1 MQFLLPGAG
10 LALLTVPAIVLL
22 YFLKVRRPEVRVST
36 LMFWRRFVADR
47 QANAPWQRLRLSLLL
62 LLQLLG
68 AFVLGVGLMRPG
80 VVGAAGIDATTVVM
94 IDASPSMAAT
104 DVSPSRFGAAVER
117 ARSLAGQLQPGQE
130 MALILLGDHAQLLA
144 APTGD
149 SSLLRSALD
158 RARLSGTAGD
168 FAEGISLANS
178 ILSGRPGGSIILF
191 SDGHSR
197 PPSSPARVVAPL
209 TYQSIG
215 STGENVAIETMTRSS
230 SGSVFLRVTNY
241 GRTTRD
247 LKIEWRAD
255 GRLAD
260 VVPIKIDGNTTTDLT
275 WSRLPAST
283 QVLEAKLT
291 PGDAFALDDTAWLV
305 IAEPPHHSVVL
316 VTAENGF
323 MQKALKLRPGL
334 DLTTVKPADYKPGRY
349 DLVIFDGF
357 VPAGKLP
364 EPALLI
370 NPPPGEGPVPLGGAV
385 DPGSVLPGDVRDPLL
400 SHVSLKEVHIQSAAT
415 VKPPTGWRT
424 VISAAAGP
432 LLLVKEGE
440 PRDALLTFDLHH
452 SDLPLQAAFPIL
464 VQNLLDYLLPGG
476 FENQVFA
483 PGQPVT
489 LIAEPDARWADV
501 TGPDGHTTR
510 LAPAPYPPFTATARP
525 GVYTVRQQ
533 LSSGERLSR
542 FVVQLQNPSISR
554 IAPGAGP
561 FVQPLDRPAGPLPRG
576 TLEIWPYL
584 VAAAIV
590 VLVLEWLVYLT
601 HPTKSLIS
609 RRSRVTQP
617 REGTI
622 SQRAGEV
629 RR

>member
-1 MQFLLPGAG
+1 MQFLLPAAG

-22 YFLKVRRPEVRVST
+22 YFLKVRRPEVRVSS

-47 QANAPWQRLRLSLLL
+47 QANAPWQRLRPSLLL

-68 AFVLGVGLMRPG
+68 AVVLGIGLMRPG
-80 VVGAAGIDATTVVM
+80 LIGAAGIDATTVVM
-94 IDASPSMAAT
+94 VDASPSMAAT
-104 DVSPSRFGAAVER
+104 DVSPSRFGAAVDR
-117 ARSLAGQLQPGQE
+117 ARSLAGQLQPGQQ
-130 MALILLGDHAQLLA
+130 MAVILLGDHAQLLA

-149 SSLLRSALD
+149 SGLLRSALD
-158 RARLSGTAGD
+158 RAKLSGTPGD

-178 ILSGRPGGSIILF
+178 ILQGRPGGSIILL

-197 PPSSPARVVAPL
+197 PPTSPARVVAPL

-215 STGENVAIETMTRSS
+215 TTGENAAIEAMTQSS
-230 SGSVFLRVTNY
+230 AGSVFLRVANY
-241 GRTTRD
+241 GRIARD
-247 LKIEWRAD
+247 LKIEMRAD
-255 GRLAD
+255 GRLVD
-260 VVPIKIDGNTTTDLT
+260 VLSAKLDGNSTTDLT
-275 WSRLPAST
+275 WSRLPPAT

-291 PGDAFALDDTAWLV
+291 PGDAFALDDMAWLV
-305 IAEPPHHSVVL
+305 IAEPPHHGVLL

-323 MQKALKLRPGL
+323 MEKALKLRPGV
-334 DLTTVKPADYKPGRY
+334 DVTTVKPADYKPGRY
-349 DLVIFDGF
+349 DLVVFDGF
-357 VPAGKLP
+357 LPPGKLQ

-370 NPPPGEGPVPLGGAV
+370 NPPVGEGPVPVGASI

-400 SHVSLKEVHIQSAAT
+400 SHVSLKEVHVQSAAT

-432 LLLVKEGE
+432 LMLVKEDE

-476 FENQVFA
+476 FENQMFA
-483 PGQPVT
+483 PSQTVT
-489 LIAEPDARWADV
+489 LIAEPGARWADV

-510 LAPAPYPPFTATARP
+510 LTPPPGSSAFPPFTATDQP
-525 GVYTVRQQ
+525 GVYIVRQQ
-533 LSSGERLSR
+533 LQSGQRLSR

-561 FVQPLDRPAGPLPRG
+561 FLQPPDKPPGAPPRG
-576 TLEIWPYL
+576 TLEIWPFL
-584 VAAAIV
+584 VAAGIV
-590 VLVLEWLVYLT
+590 LLLIEWLVYLIN
-601 HPTKSLIS
+601 PTRSVIS
-609 RRSRVTQP
+609 R
-617 REGTI
+617 GL
-622 SQRAGEV
+622 V
-629 RR
+629 RGR

>member
-1 MQFLLPGAG
+1 MQFLLPAAG

-47 QANAPWQRLRLSLLL
+47 QANAPWQRLRPSLLL
-62 LLQLLG
+62 LLQLIG
-68 AFVLGVGLMRPG
+68 AIVLGLGLMRPG
-80 VVGAAGIDATTVVM
+80 LIGAAGINATTIVM

-104 DVSPSRFGAAVER
+104 DVSPTRFGAAVDR
-117 ARSLAGQLQPGQE
+117 ARSLAGQLQPGQQ
-130 MALILLGDHAQLLA
+130 MAVILLSDHAQLLA

-149 SSLLRSALD
+149 ASLIRSALD
-158 RARLSGTAGD
+158 RARLSGTPGD

-178 ILSGRPGGSIILF
+178 ILTGRPGGSMILF

-197 PPSSPARVVAPL
+197 APSSPARVVAPL

-215 STGENVAIETMTRSS
+215 TTGENAAIETMARSA
-230 SGSVFLRVTNY
+230 SGSVFLRVANY
-241 GRTTRD
+241 GRNTRD
-247 LKIEWRAD
+247 IKIEMRAD

-260 VVPIKIDGNTTTDLT
+260 VLPIKLEGNTTTDLT

-283 QVLEAKLT
+283 QVLEARLT
-291 PGDAFALDDTAWLV
+291 PSDAFALDDRAWLV
-305 IAEPPHHSVVL
+305 IAEPPRHSVLL

-323 MQKALKLRPGL
+323 LEKALKLRPGV
-334 DLTTVKPADYKPGRY
+334 DVTTVKPADYKPGRY
-349 DLVIFDGF
+349 DLVVLDGF
-357 VPAGKLP
+357 VPTGKLP
-364 EPALLI
+364 EPALLV
-370 NPPPGEGPVPLGGAV
+370 NPPAGQGPVPLGAAI

-400 SHVSLKEVHIQSAAT
+400 SHVSLRELHVQSAAT
-415 VKPPTGWRT
+415 VKPPAGWRT

-432 LLLVKEGE
+432 LMLVKEDE

-483 PGQPVT
+483 PGQAVT
-489 LIAEPDARWADV
+489 LIPEPGARWADV

-510 LAPAPYPPFTATARP
+510 LTPPAGSQAFPPFTASDQP

-533 LSSGERLSR
+533 LSSGQRQSR
-542 FVVQLQNPSISR
+542 FVVQLQDPSISR
-554 IAPGAGP
+554 ITPGAEP
-561 FVQPLDRPAGPLPRG
+561 FLQPLDKPPGTLPRG
-576 TLEIWPYL
+576 TLEIWPFL
-584 VAAAIV
+584 VAAGV
-590 VLVLEWLVYLT
+590 VLLVIEWLVYLIN
-601 HPTKSLIS
+601 PTRSWI
-609 RRSRVTQP
+609 RRGIR
-617 REGTI
+617 GT
-622 SQRAGEV
+622 GG
-629 RR
+629 